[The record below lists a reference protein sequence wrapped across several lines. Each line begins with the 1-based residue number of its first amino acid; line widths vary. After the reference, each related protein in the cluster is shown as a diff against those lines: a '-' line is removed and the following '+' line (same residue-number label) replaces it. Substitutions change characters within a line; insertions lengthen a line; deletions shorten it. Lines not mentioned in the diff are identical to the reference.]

1 MGDFAP
7 FLVAYNNTT
16 LGTGTWTNNVADNF
30 GDPLGIDAG
39 DTNHWGLAILGN
51 HAINDD
57 IRLNYGLGYFRLVSQ
72 PFDTSAQIGN
82 TPNRSKSL
90 GFEIDLGATF
100 QILDNLSFETQFG
113 YMFNGSAHRNS
124 LYVDDGNGN
133 PLAVYGPKPTD
144 TFAWANVLAVT
155 F

>member
-1 MGDFAP
+1 MG
-7 FLVAYNNTT
+7 
-16 LGTGTWTNNVADNF
+16 
-30 GDPLGIDAG
+30 
-39 DTNHWGLAILGN
+39 NHWGIGLLGN

-57 IRLNYGLGYFRLVSQ
+57 IKLNYGIGYFRLVESWHNNINGFRQ
-72 PFDTSAQIGN
+72 
-82 TPNRSKSL
+82 SKDL

-113 YMFNGSAHRNS
+113 YMFNGSA
-124 LYVDDGNGN
+124 YDGWNNNGVWSN
-133 PLAVYGPKPTD
+133 AKD